1 MGAKVDNGG
10 SDTIT
15 PLMWAAKRDQAYL
28 VSNILDYGADVTLVS
43 NEGRIYINIYIYI
56 YIYIYI

>member
-43 NEGRIYINIYIYI
+43 NEGRIYIYINIYI
-56 YIYIYI
+56 